1 MRDRGESR
9 DGPEGGGAV
18 SIKERT
24 YGESALMTPANLMT
38 AFRLLV
44 SPIFIYLIVF
54 YRISWWTVA
63 VGALAAASDY
73 FDGIV
78 ARRHGTTT
86 SGAFL
91 DPLADKVII
100 LGSLYALIISR
111 PHGLKAFIIPAIIIT
126 LREVWMSVYRARASR
141 RGISIPASRLAKWK
155 TFVQD
160 WAIAF
165 CVIPFCAHHT
175 WLGVA
180 TIWLAALMTVYTG
193 WRYYVDG
200 KKALARAR

>member
-1 MRDRGESR
+1 MT
-9 DGPEGGGAV
+9 
-18 SIKERT
+18 IKERT
-24 YGESALMTPANLMT
+24 YGESALLTPANLMT

-44 SPIFIYLIVF
+44 SPVFIYLIIF

-111 PHGLKAFIIPAIIIT
+111 PHGLKAFIIPAVIIT

-141 RGISIPASRLAKWK
+141 RGVSIPASRLAKWK

-160 WAIAF
+160 WAIEF
-165 CVIPFCAHHT
+165 CVITFCEHHT

-200 KKALARAR
+200 KKVLARAR

>member
-1 MRDRGESR
+1 MT
-9 DGPEGGGAV
+9 
-18 SIKERT
+18 IKERT
-24 YGESALMTPANLMT
+24 YGESALLTPANFMT

-44 SPIFIYLIVF
+44 SPIFIYLIIF

-126 LREVWMSVYRARASR
+126 LREVWMSVYRAKASR
-141 RGISIPASRLAKWK
+141 KGISIPASRLAKWK

-165 CVIPFCAHHT
+165 CVIPFCAHHA

-200 KKALARAR
+200 KKVLARAR

>member
-1 MRDRGESR
+1 VVTQD
-9 DGPEGGGAV
+9 P
-18 SIKERT
+18 T
-24 YGESALMTPANLMT
+24 YGESALLTPANLMT

-44 SPIFIYLIVF
+44 SPIFIYLIIF
-54 YRISWWTVA
+54 DRISWWTSL
-63 VGALAAASDY
+63 VGFLAAASDY

-78 ARRHGTTT
+78 ARRHGTTR

-91 DPLADKVII
+91 DPLADKVIV

-111 PHGLKAFIIPAIIIT
+111 TDGLKPFIIPAIVIT
-126 LREVWMSVYRARASR
+126 LREIWMSFYRSRAAR
-141 RGISIPASRLAKWK
+141 RGISIPASQIAKWK

-165 CVIPFCAHHT
+165 CVLPFCAHHR
-175 WLGVA
+175 WLGEV
-180 TIWLAALMTVYTG
+180 TIWIAAAMTVYTG

-200 KKALARAR
+200 KKVLANAR

>member
-1 MRDRGESR
+1 VTIR
-9 DGPEGGGAV
+9 
-18 SIKERT
+18 ERT
-24 YGESALMTPANLMT
+24 YGESALLTPANFMT

-44 SPIFIYLIVF
+44 SPVFIYLIIF

-111 PHGLKAFIIPAIIIT
+111 PHGLKAFIIPAVIIT

-141 RGISIPASRLAKWK
+141 RGVSIPASRLAKWK

-200 KKALARAR
+200 KKVLDRAS